1 MLFFCVACCSI
12 MWNGGRLFNISLLHH
27 HQPDFMLLLSLC
39 LWLWPQTLFIGHN
52 LRTPSVIADIIYS
65 LSALWH
71 SGRCFFKLLSGK
83 EEGDSVKRLLLY
95 TDMRSA
101 DQNFIVAPRH
111 SAYKSGS
118 FRCGV
123 SKSLSRRCGLPPCV
137 SLRLFALFR
146 FFRTFPFIYQ
156 TSRCICGAFPPTKP
170 FLNWNWT
177 VMRLFGVNSFHYS
190 DKALV

>member
-1 MLFFCVACCSI
+1 MLFFLRGVLLDNVEWRSAVQHFPSSSPPARLHVVAVTMPLTVAPDTIYWSQPEDSECH
-12 MWNGGRLFNISLLHH
+12 RRHYLQFIS
-27 HQPDFMLLLSLC
+27 
-39 LWLWPQTLFIGHN
+39 TL
-52 LRTPSVIADIIYS
+52 TQWTV
-65 LSALWH
+65 
-71 SGRCFFKLLSGK
+71 FFKLLSGK
-83 EEGDSVKRLLLY
+83 EEGDSVKGLLLY

-170 FLNWNWT
+170 FLN
-177 VMRLFGVNSFHYS
+177 
-190 DKALV
+190 